1 MTESQFSPMKTVEE
15 IGEEPDEA
23 PVPKRPRSWSRG
35 VGFHE
40 GEAKGEQLNFTGIAR
55 IIDGQE
61 SYALLYSLLLCICK
75 W

>member
-1 MTESQFSPMKTVEE
+1 MK
-15 IGEEPDEA
+15 A
-23 PVPKRPRSWSRG
+23 KSRK
-35 VGFHE
+35 
-40 GEAKGEQLNFTGIAR
+40 AKGEQLNFTGIEWYR